1 MGDGIL
7 FSAFMKLALTIAVGI
22 VGGVGAKKM
31 KVIPAAYMLGA
42 LILVTVLNLS
52 TGYTYFPQTLR
63 VVTQILAG
71 TYLGL
76 GISKESLYSI
86 KTLLKPVSLIMVFFF
101 SSTIIFGFLVYNLFD
116 VDIVTSL
123 YCFAPGGVSDIAI
136 IADSIGG
143 DVAMITFMQLTRLIT
158 VFLFYPLLYQFFA
171 KKGIIETHKAEK
183 SADGNKTNSR
193 STDVEMTPAE
203 KKKGLFVS
211 LLVCSIGGIIGNYS
225 GMPAGAM
232 VFAMFTAVIANVVY
246 KKTYMP
252 IQMRFFAQIMS
263 GIYLALRITRESVM
277 QITSSPG
284 PVLVMILSVITTP
297 ILIGY
302 IVHKITKMDLGVS
315 LFCCTPGGMSEMV
328 LLADDMGLDI
338 VKVSVTHLA
347 RVIIVVSVF
356 PQLINLI
363 IRFVTG

>member
-1 MGDGIL
+1 MFL
-7 FSAFMKLALTIAVGI
+7 FSALMKLTVTIAVGV
-22 VGGVGAKKM
+22 VGGVAAKKM
-31 KVIPAAYMLGA
+31 KFIPAAYMLGA

-76 GISKESLYSI
+76 GINTESLYSI
-86 KTLLKPVSLIMVFFF
+86 RTLLKPVSLIMLFFF
-101 SSTIIFGFLVYNLFD
+101 SSTIIFGFLIHKLFG

-158 VFLFYPLLYQFFA
+158 VFLFYPLLYQYFA
-171 KKGIIETHKAEK
+171 KKGIIETHREEKNAEGK
-183 SADGNKTNSR
+183 KKDPRAASID
-193 STDVEMTPAE
+193 MTPAE
-203 KKKGLFVS
+203 KRKGLFVA
-211 LLVCSIGGIIGNYS
+211 LLVCSIGGVIGNYS

-232 VFAMFTAVIANVVY
+232 VFAMFTAVAANVIY

-263 GIYLALRITRESVM
+263 GVYLALRITPESVR
-277 QITSSPG
+277 QILSSTG

-302 IVHKITKMDLGVS
+302 IVHKLTKMELGVS
-315 LFCCTPGGMSEMV
+315 LFCCTPGGMSEMI

-338 VKVSVTHLA
+338 VKVSITHLA
-347 RVIIVVSVF
+347 RVIIVISIF

>member
-1 MGDGIL
+1 M
-7 FSAFMKLALTIAVGI
+7 FSAFIKLAVTIVVGI
-22 VGGVGAKKM
+22 IGGVSAKKM
-31 KVIPAAYMLGA
+31 KFIPAAYMLGA

-76 GISKESLYSI
+76 GINTESLYSI
-86 KTLLKPVSLIMVFFF
+86 RTLLKPVSLIMLFFF
-101 SSTIIFGFLVYNLFD
+101 STTIIYGFIVHKFFG

-158 VFLFYPLLYQFFA
+158 VFLFYPALYQFLA
-171 KKGIIETHKAEK
+171 KKGIIETHREEASAKKTRGGSKA
-183 SADGNKTNSR
+183 ADI
-193 STDVEMTPAE
+193 DMTPQE
-203 KKKGLFVS
+203 KRKGLVVALFFSGV
-211 LLVCSIGGIIGNYS
+211 LGLVGNFS

-232 VFAMFTAVIANVVY
+232 VFAMFTAVATNVIY

-263 GIYLALRITRESVM
+263 GIYLALRITPESVA
-277 QITSSPG
+277 QITQSMDI
-284 PVLVMILSVITTP
+284 VLVMILSVITTP

-302 IVHKITKMDLGVS
+302 IVHKLTKMDLGVS
-315 LFCCTPGGMSEMV
+315 LFCCTPGGMSEMI